1 MKKRLL
7 QCVSLLLCAALL
19 TLPALAAQSES
30 APAANQGPVRV
41 WGTLTWLE
49 DGGMLVQ
56 NSNENDPLHEVI
68 LHGESILCLDAVTG
82 EPMDITSLKDGDT
95 IYAWVGNAM
104 TMSLPP
110 QATAILVL
118 GNIPADYGV
127 PQFYEI
133 SSVTPQAMIAIYPA
147 PTLTWTEVTATDGTV
162 LKITD
167 EAELTPY
174 LTKNIVRLEDLIPGT
189 RILVWKD
196 MDGAVSRVM
205 VFPYDYAGYVS
216 WTEDGTVSVNGAVV
230 NQKAKTTDSDGTL
243 LPIRGVAEALGC
255 TVQWDAEKGAVVTQ
269 GERTVFTAMPGG
281 TIQGVDADGQTYA
294 VYGTCLKEAGVTY
307 LSSNALLSL
316 LDLYHAA

>member
-19 TLPALAAQSES
+19 TLPALAAESES

-41 WGTLTWLE
+41 WGTLTW
-49 DGGMLVQ
+49 
-56 NSNENDPLHEVI
+56 
-68 LHGESILCLDAVTG
+68 
-82 EPMDITSLKDGDT
+82 LKDGDT

-147 PTLTWTEVTATDGTV
+147 PALTWTEVTATDGTV

-307 LSSNALLSL
+307 LSSAALLSL

>member
-1 MKKRLL
+1 MI
-7 QCVSLLLCAALL
+7 
-19 TLPALAAQSES
+19 
-30 APAANQGPVRV
+30 
-41 WGTLTWLE
+41 
-49 DGGMLVQ
+49 
-56 NSNENDPLHEVI
+56 PLHEVI
-68 LHGESILCLDAVTG
+68 LHGESIFCLDAVTG

-147 PTLTWTEVTATDGTV
+147 PALTWTEVTATDGTV

-216 WTEDGTVSVNGAVV
+216 WTEDGHVSVNGAVV

-243 LPIRGVAEALGC
+243 LPIRAVAEALGY
-255 TVQWDAEKGAVVTQ
+255 TVQWNAEKGAVVTQ

-281 TIQGVDADGQTYA
+281 AINGVDADGQTYE

-307 LSSNALLSL
+307 LSSAALLNL

>member
-19 TLPALAAQSES
+19 TLPALAAESES

-95 IYAWVGNAM
+95 IYAWVGSTM
-104 TMSLPP
+104 TLSLPP

-133 SSVTPQAMIAIYPA
+133 SAVTPQAMIAIYPPPA
-147 PTLTWTEVTATDGTV
+147 LTWTEVTATDGTV

-189 RILVWKD
+189 QILVWKD
-196 MDGAVSRVM
+196 MGGEITRVM
-205 VFPYDYAGYVS
+205 VFP
-216 WTEDGTVSVNGAVV
+216 
-230 NQKAKTTDSDGTL
+230 
-243 LPIRGVAEALGC
+243 
-255 TVQWDAEKGAVVTQ
+255 
-269 GERTVFTAMPGG
+269 
-281 TIQGVDADGQTYA
+281 
-294 VYGTCLKEAGVTY
+294 
-307 LSSNALLSL
+307 
-316 LDLYHAA
+316 